1 MTILIFDVRA
11 GRRLLVRR
19 PRDTIQCAGLYQP
32 SIYHHH
38 HQPPE
43 GGGGG
48 ADQENCVEKELGG
61 NTEIYLQVN
70 TVAHPSYSYC
80 TNTHCVLC
88 TLHKRNKQNKPICVS
103 SITK

>member
-1 MTILIFDVRA
+1 MCRIVPTEYL
-11 GRRLLVRR
+11 
-19 PRDTIQCAGLYQP
+19 
-32 SIYHHH
+32 
-38 HQPPE
+38 PPPPATRGE
-43 GGGGG
+43 GGEGGD
-48 ADQENCVEKELGG
+48 DQENCVEKELGG

-88 TLHKRNKQNKPICVS
+88 TLHKRNKQNKPICIS